1 MRTFKYLLLLG
12 GLSAA
17 VALTGLTGCESSK
30 SKDPAAAQAAR
41 DKEIT
46 REVKTKLKNYP
57 VYKFT
62 EADAKAM
69 NNTVQLNGFVLS
81 DGEKRRAEDLAR
93 QVPGV
98 NQVVNN
104 LTVQSTL
111 VPTGRTNQ
119 MNQPQVY
126 PDTQAK

>member
-1 MRTFKYLLLLG
+1 MRTFKNLLLLG

-17 VALTGLTGCESSK
+17 VALTGLTGCQSSK

-46 REVKTKLKNYP
+46 KQVQTKLKSDP

-69 NNTVQLNGFVLS
+69 NNTVQLSGFVAS
-81 DGEKRRAEDLAR
+81 EGEKRHAEDLAR

-111 VPTGRTNQ
+111 MPTGRTNQ
-119 MNQPQVY
+119 MDQPQAY
-126 PDTQAK
+126 PETQPK